1 MEEKTFEIT
10 NLSCANCAA
19 KIEEALN
26 KTEGVNFA
34 SINFLSKRL
43 VISYSDSTKMN
54 EMIDKTW
61 VIMDKIEPGI
71 KITPKKEN
79 NNDIHQDRMNKW
91 HLFILLI
98 GVLIFAST
106 WLLDDANA
114 LYLPMFITS
123 YILIGGEVLY
133 KAFRNII
140 NGTVFDENFL
150 MTIATIGAFFVGEY
164 PEAVAVMLFYK
175 VGELFQELAVNHSR
189 RSIKALMDIRP
200 DVAHIAVNDGYKT
213 VPVEAVNI
221 GDVIMIKPG
230 ERIPLDGLVVTGESL
245 VDTKALTGESVPLN
259 VSLGMKVLSGCINLN
274 GVLKVK
280 VTTIAS
286 ESTVAKVLKLVE
298 TASSKK
304 APTEKFI
311 TKFAKV
317 YTPFV
322 TVTALLLAVIP
333 PLFVPG
339 ALFEDWLYRALIFLV
354 ISCPCALVI
363 SIPLGFFGGIGAAS
377 KQGILIKGGNYLE
390 ALNDVEIAVFDKTGT
405 LTEGSFKV
413 TDIQSVSG
421 ISKEQL
427 LSLAAHV
434 ESASNHPI
442 AQSVVQSFGQ
452 VIDQSK
458 ISNVKELS
466 GHGLEAN
473 LGSDHII
480 IGNSRYLENYNVDH
494 QEVETL
500 GSILYIAVNQKYV
513 GYIVVSDKIKIDSYK
528 AIKALKN
535 LGVRQTIML
544 SGDKHMVANNVGEK
558 LGIDKVYGQLLPEDK
573 LNILESLLQS
583 KSKNG
588 KLIFVGDGI
597 NDTPVLARADV
608 GIAMG
613 GLGADAAID
622 VADVVIMSDET
633 SKIATAINIAKRT
646 RKIVWQN
653 IIFALSVKA
662 FFLILGAF
670 GIATMWE
677 AVIADVG
684 VSVIAILNAMRVLHY
699 KSNPKIKTV

>member
-19 KIEEALN
+19 NIEEALN

-259 VSLGMKVLSGCINLN
+259 VYLGMKVLSGCINLN

-377 KQGILIKGGNYLE
+377 KEGILVKGGNFLE
-390 ALNDVEIAVFDKTGT
+390 ALNYVDRVVFDKTGT
-405 LTEGSFKV
+405 LTKGVFKV
-413 TDIQSVSG
+413 TKVKAYDGYSEDEVL
-421 ISKEQL
+421 E
-427 LSLAAHV
+427 LAAYG
-434 ESASNHPI
+434 ESYSNHPI
-442 AQSVVQSFGQ
+442 A
-452 VIDQSK
+452 
-458 ISNVKELS
+458 L
-466 GHGLEAN
+466 
-473 LGSDHII
+473 
-480 IGNSRYLENYNVDH
+480 
-494 QEVETL
+494 
-500 GSILYIAVNQKYV
+500 SILDEYGRDIRKE
-513 GYIVVSDKIKIDSYK
+513 YIVDYREIPGKGISVNIDE
-528 AIKALKN
+528 ADIL
-535 LGVRQTIML
+535 LGNKGLLIDNNIDFVEEESIGTVVY
-544 SGDKHMVANNVGEK
+544 VAREG
-558 LGIDKVYGQLLPEDK
+558 
-573 LNILESLLQS
+573 
-583 KSKNG
+583 
-588 KLIFVGDGI
+588 
-597 NDTPVLARADV
+597 R
-608 GIAMG
+608 
-613 GLGADAAID
+613 
-622 VADVVIMSDET
+622 
-633 SKIATAINIAKRT
+633 
-646 RKIVWQN
+646 
-653 IIFALSVKA
+653 
-662 FFLILGAF
+662 
-670 GIATMWE
+670 
-677 AVIADVG
+677 
-684 VSVIAILNAMRVLHY
+684 H
-699 KSNPKIKTV
+699 